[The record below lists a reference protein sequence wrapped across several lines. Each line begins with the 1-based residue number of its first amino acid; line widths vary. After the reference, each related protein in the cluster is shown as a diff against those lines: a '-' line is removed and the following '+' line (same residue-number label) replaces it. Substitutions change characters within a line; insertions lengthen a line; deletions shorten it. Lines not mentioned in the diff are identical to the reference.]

1 MILRDYEIMQA
12 TGAPV
17 VLEGHKRLVQAV
29 SDKILVI
36 INDWD
41 NMADPDYDGDGDT
54 DFKAK
59 YGQGTTELIDVI
71 KEALETK

>member
-17 VLEGHKRLVQAV
+17 VLEGHRRLVKAV

-36 INDWD
+36 INDW
-41 NMADPDYDGDGDT
+41 AILAHPDYDGDGEA

-59 YGQGTTELIDVI
+59 YGKDTTELIDVI
-71 KEALETK
+71 KEALETN